1 MTDSALLQQTLEDSL
16 TWNRARLK
24 LLARVILALLQVRS
38 VNLARLAAALPGK
51 TEFASRYKQ
60 LQRLM
65 RRFELPFDE
74 LTRLLVKL
82 AGVKAP
88 FILVLDR
95 TEWKIRGKSVNVL
108 VLCLWRNGVCCPIVW
123 HVLAK
128 AGCTSHL
135 ERVAL
140 LEEFKRVI
148 GFDKVKYV
156 IGDREFHGKKFYQY
170 LQREKLRFR
179 LRVRHDTAFTSSSG
193 RVLRGRELVRGLA
206 IGVTVKFR
214 RSKLLWGAKVRVW
227 AKRLSETETLIVVA
241 PAGEKKSQIFDEYG
255 ERWRIEEMFESV
267 KTRGFYLE
275 GTRLCEPERLRRL
288 IAIIALSFIW
298 AVRVGEIMAKDKPI
312 RINKEGR
319 RTRSIFRVGL
329 DELTQ
334 IITHLAESWWQ
345 AKFANVVRLM
355 SDKTNT
361 RLRL

>member
-1 MTDSALLQQTLEDSL
+1 MTDSALLQQTLESSL

-24 LLARVILALLQVRS
+24 LLARVMVALLQVRS

-51 TEFASRYKQ
+51 ADFASRYKQ
-60 LQRLM
+60 LQRWM

-74 LTRLLVKL
+74 LTRLLVKMCE
-82 AGVKAP
+82 VKSP

-108 VLCLWRNGVCCPIVW
+108 VLCLWRNGVCCPLLW

-148 GFDKVKYV
+148 GFGQVKYL

-170 LQREKLRFR
+170 LQAEKLKFR
-179 LRVRHDTAFTSSSG
+179 LRVRHDTAFTGSCG
-193 RVLRGRELVRGLA
+193 EVVRGRELVRGLA

-214 RSKLLWGAKVRVW
+214 RAKLLWGTKVRVW

-241 PAGEKKSQIFDEYG
+241 PANQKKSHLFIEYG

-275 GTRLCEPERLRRL
+275 STRICEPERLRRL
-288 IAIIALSFIW
+288 IAIIALAFIW
-298 AVRVGEIMAKDKPI
+298 AVRVGEVIAQENPI
-312 RINKEGR
+312 RVNRKGR

-329 DELTQ
+329 DELTR
-334 IITHLAESWWQ
+334 IVTHLAESWWQ
-345 AKFANVVRLM
+345 AKFIKVVKLM
-355 SDKTNT
+355 SGKTML

>member
-1 MTDSALLQQTLEDSL
+1 MTDSALLQQTLESSL

-51 TEFASRYKQ
+51 TDFASRYKQ
-60 LQRLM
+60 LQRFVSL
-65 RRFELPFDE
+65 FELPFDQ
-74 LTRLLVKL
+74 LTRLLVKIV
-82 AGVKAP
+82 GVKPP

-108 VLCLWRNGVCCPIVW
+108 VLCLWRERICCPILW

-148 GFDKVKYV
+148 GFSEVKYL

-170 LQREKLRFR
+170 LHTEKLKFR
-179 LRVRHDTAFTSSSG
+179 LRVRHDTAFTDRGG
-193 RVLRGRELVRGLA
+193 RVVRGRELVRGLA
-206 IGVTVKFR
+206 IGVVVKFHS
-214 RSKLLWGAKVRVW
+214 SKLLWGNRVWVW
-227 AKRLSETETLIVVA
+227 AKRLSETETLMVVA
-241 PAGEKKSQIFDEYG
+241 PASQKKSQLFIEYG

-267 KTRGFYLE
+267 KTRGFCLE
-275 GTRLCEPERLRRL
+275 ATRICKPQRLRRL
-288 IAIIALSFIW
+288 IAIIALAFIW
-298 AVRVGEIMAKDKPI
+298 AVRVGEFLAKKKPI
-312 RINKEGR
+312 KRNQEGR

-334 IITHLAESWWQ
+334 IVSHLGETWWQ
-345 AKFANVVRLM
+345 MKFLKVVRLM
-355 SDKTNT
+355 SGKTKI